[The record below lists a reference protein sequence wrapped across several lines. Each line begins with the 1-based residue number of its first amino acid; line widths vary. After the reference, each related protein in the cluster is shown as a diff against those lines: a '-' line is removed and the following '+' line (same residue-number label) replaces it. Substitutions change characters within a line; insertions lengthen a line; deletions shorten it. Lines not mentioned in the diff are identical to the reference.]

1 MKQDELNECFR
12 NLIIELSELG
22 YAKTNIGKILFGLSA
37 FSQVTKFIAGINN
50 PDQKINFG
58 LSPLKKIGQLLD
70 NDLYLVYIDP
80 NDRELLTTVYNRN
93 LQFKEELKV
102 KIKNYLDENIN
113 PKNVKD
119 NDKLKKDVED
129 ILSLLTS

>member
-1 MKQDELNECFR
+1 MNQDELNECFR

>member
-1 MKQDELNECFR
+1 MNQDELNECFR

-70 NDLYLVYIDP
+70 NDLYLVYID
-80 NDRELLTTVYNRN
+80 
-93 LQFKEELKV
+93 
-102 KIKNYLDENIN
+102 KI
-113 PKNVKD
+113 
-119 NDKLKKDVED
+119 
-129 ILSLLTS
+129 